1 MGAVQS
7 DKYGYRHS
15 THFSGEFVGMAN
27 TEREQ
32 SIATFCRDRLTIG
45 ERLGPILTLMAVL
58 YNCFLCFANT
68 MLLTISPAVVIS
80 AEVILI
86 GSALIMVWYR
96 SFTLNAVL
104 IAMAAYFYTV
114 MMIRSQFD
122 PKILRDVLIPI
133 AFFFLG
139 CHFGTLR
146 VADRLVTVLI
156 VGALGAALFEWLEPA
171 AYAHYFDV
179 ARYYIERGTAGQE
192 QHQFFGGFF
201 NSARFQNRTLLPIL
215 GDHRVSGIFLE
226 APSVG
231 NFAGIVFAWILL
243 RPKRL
248 WSFTLKT
255 IAVVMIVVLAD
266 ARFGLYFCVFVAAI
280 YPLSRYIPRTLLFI
294 GPFAAMIALVTYATA
309 EGQQLFNN
317 DMVGRFLYAGQIL
330 SKIYAAQVFG
340 LGASD
345 ISTGTSFASD
355 PVNDSAYTY
364 VLVEIGILGSTALWA
379 LFIYSPVA
387 DRTAWR
393 FKTVVAFYYIL
404 ILTIAASAFTIKTAA
419 LLWFLYGTLNRRS
432 DRRATAG
439 TRWHEPNRTQAIAD
453 MSLRRPMGRAGFFHQ
468 LPAKERN

>member
-1 MGAVQS
+1 MASIEWQQS
-7 DKYGYRHS
+7 
-15 THFSGEFVGMAN
+15 A
-27 TEREQ
+27 
-32 SIATFCRDRLTIG
+32 ATFGRADHRLTFG

-58 YNCFLCFANT
+58 YNCCLCFANT
-68 MLLTISPAVVIS
+68 VLLTISPAVVIS

-86 GSALIMVWYR
+86 GSALTLVWYR
-96 SFTLNAVL
+96 SFKLNAFLVA
-104 IAMAAYFYTV
+104 IAAYFYTV

-146 VADRLVTVLI
+146 VADRLVTLLLI
-156 VGALGAALFEWLEPA
+156 VALADALFEWIAPT

-179 ARYYIERGTAGQE
+179 ARYYIERGTTGQE
-192 QHQFFGGFF
+192 EHQFFGGFF
-201 NSARFQNRTLLPIL
+201 NSARFQNRTLLPVL

-231 NFAGIVFAWILL
+231 NFGGIVFAWILL

-248 WSFTLKT
+248 WSFMLKT
-255 IAVVMIVVLAD
+255 VAVVMIVVLAD

-280 YPLSRYIPRTLLFI
+280 YPLSRFIPRSMLFI
-294 GPFAAMIALVTYATA
+294 GPFVAMIALVTYAIT
-309 EGQQLFNN
+309 EGPQVFDN

-330 SKIYAAQVFG
+330 SKIYAPQIFG

-364 VLVEIGILGSTALWA
+364 VLVEIGILGAAALWA

-387 DRTAWR
+387 SKDAWR

-419 LLWFLYGTLNRRS
+419 LLWFLYGTLNRRYDPTVAAGAS
-432 DRRATAG
+432 WQGAQQGVDYRRHVAAPAYG
-439 TRWHEPNRTQAIAD
+439 KR
-453 MSLRRPMGRAGFFHQ
+453 Q
-468 LPAKERN
+468 LLS

>member
-1 MGAVQS
+1 
-7 DKYGYRHS
+7 
-15 THFSGEFVGMAN
+15 MASI
-27 TEREQ
+27 EWEQ
-32 SIATFCRDRLTIG
+32 SATTFGRDGLTVG

-68 MLLTISPAVVIS
+68 RVLTISPAVVIS
-80 AEVILI
+80 TEVFLI
-86 GSALIMVWYR
+86 GSALTMVWYR
-96 SFTLNAVL
+96 SLTLNAILV
-104 IAMAAYFYTV
+104 AMAAYFYTV
-114 MMIRSQFD
+114 MIIRSQFD

-139 CHFGTLR
+139 RHFGTLR
-146 VADRLVTVLI
+146 AADRLVTLLI
-156 VGALGAALFEWLEPA
+156 IVALADALFEWLAPT
-171 AYAHYFDV
+171 AYAHFFDV
-179 ARYYIERGTAGQE
+179 ARYYIERGTTGQE
-192 QHQFFGGFF
+192 EHQFFGGFF

-231 NFAGIVFAWILL
+231 NFGGIVFAWILL

-248 WSFTLKT
+248 WSFMLKT
-255 IAVVMIVVLAD
+255 TALAMIIVLAD
-266 ARFGLYFCVFVAAI
+266 ARFGLYFCLLVTAI
-280 YPLSRYIPRTLLFI
+280 YPLSRFIPRNLLFI
-294 GPFAAMIALVTYATA
+294 GPFAAMIALATYASV
-309 EGQQLFNN
+309 GGSQVFDN

-345 ISTGTSFASD
+345 ISTGASFASD

-364 VLVEIGILGSTALWA
+364 VLVEIGILGAAALWA

-419 LLWFLYGTLNRRS
+419 LLWFLYGTLNRRYEGTVAAEMS
-432 DRRATAG
+432 WHGAQQSASCRPQSAAPIYG
-439 TRWHEPNRTQAIAD
+439 TRR
-453 MSLRRPMGRAGFFHQ
+453 L
-468 LPAKERN
+468 L

>member
-1 MGAVQS
+1 MGAFRHTSIDAVWHAFLRENLWKMANIEWVQS
-7 DKYGYRHS
+7 
-15 THFSGEFVGMAN
+15 T
-27 TEREQ
+27 
-32 SIATFCRDRLTIG
+32 ATFGRDRLTIG
-45 ERLGPILTLMAVL
+45 ERLGPILTLLAVL
-58 YNCFLCFANT
+58 YNFFLCFTNT
-68 MLLTISPAVVIS
+68 MLFTISPAVVIS

-96 SFTLNAVL
+96 SFTLNAIL

-122 PKILRDVLIPI
+122 PKILRDLLIPI
-133 AFFFLG
+133 VFFFLG

-146 VADRLVTVLI
+146 VADRLVSLLI
-156 VGALGAALFEWLEPA
+156 IVAFAVALFEWLEPI

-179 ARYYIERGTAGQE
+179 ARYYVERGTANQE
-192 QHQFFGGFF
+192 EHQFFGGFF

-231 NFAGIVFAWILL
+231 NFAGIAFAWVLL

-255 IAVVMIVVLAD
+255 IALVMVVVLAD
-266 ARFGLYFCVFVAAI
+266 ARFGLYFCVFVALI
-280 YPLSRYIPRTLLFI
+280 YPLSRFIPRTMLFI
-294 GPFAAMIALVTYATA
+294 GPFAAMIALVAYANA
-309 EGQQLFNN
+309 EGPQLFDN

-330 SKIYAAQVFG
+330 SRIYAAQVFG

-345 ISTGTSFASD
+345 ISTGASFASD

-364 VLVEIGILGSTALWA
+364 VLVEIGILGSIALWA

-432 DRRATAG
+432 DGTATAG
-439 TRWHEPNRTQAIAD
+439 TSWHGAHRAPAIVD
-453 MSLRRPMGRAGFFHQ
+453 MLPLRPVGRR
-468 LPAKERN
+468 LLS